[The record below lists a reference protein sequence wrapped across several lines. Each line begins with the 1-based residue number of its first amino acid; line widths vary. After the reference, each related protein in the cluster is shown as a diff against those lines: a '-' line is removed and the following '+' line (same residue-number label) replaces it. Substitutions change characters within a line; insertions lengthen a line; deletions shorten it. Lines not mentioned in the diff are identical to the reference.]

1 MYEAIKMTE
10 KLISQQVIDCFIE
23 NLSEL
28 KAIDDSR
35 LESLKSLLNADK
47 IQKADIKELLKED
60 D

>member
-1 MYEAIKMTE
+1 MYEGIKMTE